1 MTMATSIS
9 NDVLAGAAPAS
20 PHPATRTGKGDVKA
34 IPAAL
39 KSEWIK
45 LSTVRSN
52 QAMLGLNAVAGLL
65 VSWAV
70 AAFGAD
76 EALYVSEAAFY
87 WTVVVAIVV
96 AVAGVL
102 VFTAEVQHGTLAA
115 ALTAQPT
122 RWVLALAKAAM
133 TMVFGL
139 GMAVTGIAAGFAGAL
154 LGGLEVGDTGTMVSS
169 TMWALLYTSLSAVLG
184 VGLGMIV
191 RHSAMAVSG
200 LLVWSFLLEGLF
212 NLFLPARVTRFLP
225 FLAGDRLLA
234 IDSTDLNPDAMAV
247 ALSRIEGGLVFAG
260 YAALALAIGTVLLYR
275 RDVN

>member
-20 PHPATRTGKGDVKA
+20 FRPATRSVKGDIKA

-52 QAMLGLNAVAGLL
+52 GAMLGLNAVAGLL

-70 AAFGAD
+70 AAFGSD
-76 EALYVSEAAFY
+76 EALYVSEATFF

>member
-20 PHPATRTGKGDVKA
+20 PHPATRTGKGDIKA

-76 EALYVSEAAFY
+76 EALYVSEAAFS

-191 RHSAMAVSG
+191 RHSAMAVSS

-234 IDSTDLNPDAMAV
+234 IDTYLNPDAMAV

>member
-20 PHPATRTGKGDVKA
+20 PHPATRTGKGDIKA

>member
-20 PHPATRTGKGDVKA
+20 PHPATRTGKGDIKA
-34 IPAAL
+34 IPATL

-76 EALYVSEAAFY
+76 EALYVSETAFY

-169 TMWALLYTSLSAVLG
+169 TMWALLHTSLSAVLG

>member
-1 MTMATSIS
+1 MTMSPSVTNDLVVPATT
-9 NDVLAGAAPAS
+9 ATG
-20 PHPATRTGKGDVKA
+20 HPALRTRAADFRA

-39 KSEWIK
+39 TSEWIK
-45 LSTVRSN
+45 LTTVRSTRV
-52 QAMLGLNAVAGLL
+52 MLGLNVIAGLL

-70 AAFGAD
+70 ATFVTD
-76 EALYVSEAAFY
+76 EVLYVSEVAFY

-102 VFTAEVQHGTLAA
+102 AFTSEVQHGTLAA
-115 ALTAQPT
+115 ALTAQPA
-122 RWVLALAKAAM
+122 RWVLATAKVAM
-133 TMVFGL
+133 SIAFGL
-139 GMAVTGIAAGFAGAL
+139 GMAAAGIAAGFAGSL
-154 LGGLEVGDTGTMVSS
+154 VGGLDIGDGPAMVAS
-169 TMWALLYTSLSAVLG
+169 TLWAALYTSLAAVLG

-191 RHSAMAVSG
+191 RQSAIAVSG

-212 NLFLPARVTRFLP
+212 NLFLPVRVSRFLP

-234 IDSTDLNPDAMAV
+234 MDTTDMNPDAMAV

-260 YAALALAIGTVLLYR
+260 YALLAVSIGTVLLYR